1 MLFIDKRVDDLD
13 VLLYSSHHDTSCI
26 VVDYT
31 TTTFHHLLETVSN
44 LGQSKFDSVGW
55 LSHSYSGSYI
65 QFLGTQTKQM
75 LADDLEM
82 NDPEMDSWSE
92 LSTFFRTLQST
103 YGVKYVHLM
112 MCEIARNENYVYAF
126 NRLEEQTGL
135 RFYTSEAKVGSSQ
148 LGGSWTIDGVSM
160 IDEGYFTK
168 DVEKYRHVLSSN
180 DDYDSGTGGAGTS
193 YYNDNGLWTASAN
206 TLSLSMA
213 TNALHYKYKISMSD
227 DGTRLCVLNR
237 TGAVRVNIYD
247 LINGNWTLNTNS
259 PVSLTTT
266 TSDLNCAMSGNGQAF
281 VIGANGINPEA
292 YIENA
297 NGSWSLTYIATS
309 LTQFL
314 TCGLNYDGTK
324 AVIASNDSSLKVWNF
339 TISATS
345 IETITSSPR
354 QLFAGFGGDNCV
366 ICADDSPPNPF
377 NEVNIFQKR

>member
-126 NRLEEQTGL
+126 NRLEE
-135 RFYTSEAKVGSSQ
+135 
-148 LGGSWTIDGVSM
+148 
-160 IDEGYFTK
+160 
-168 DVEKYRHVLSSN
+168 
-180 DDYDSGTGGAGTS
+180 
-193 YYNDNGLWTASAN
+193 
-206 TLSLSMA
+206 
-213 TNALHYKYKISMSD
+213 
-227 DGTRLCVLNR
+227 
-237 TGAVRVNIYD
+237 
-247 LINGNWTLNTNS
+247 
-259 PVSLTTT
+259 
-266 TSDLNCAMSGNGQAF
+266 
-281 VIGANGINPEA
+281 
-292 YIENA
+292 
-297 NGSWSLTYIATS
+297 
-309 LTQFL
+309 
-314 TCGLNYDGTK
+314 
-324 AVIASNDSSLKVWNF
+324 
-339 TISATS
+339 
-345 IETITSSPR
+345 
-354 QLFAGFGGDNCV
+354 
-366 ICADDSPPNPF
+366 
-377 NEVNIFQKR
+377 